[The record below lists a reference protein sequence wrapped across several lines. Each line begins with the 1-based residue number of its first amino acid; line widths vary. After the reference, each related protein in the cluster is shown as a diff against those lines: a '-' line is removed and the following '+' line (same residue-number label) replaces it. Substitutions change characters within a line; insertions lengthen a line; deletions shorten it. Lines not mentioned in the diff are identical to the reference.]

1 MTRETPARLPF
12 ATRLSMLFRL
22 MAVQASW
29 NYETMTGNGLAFA
42 IEPALRLLPG
52 GRGGPAYRA
61 ALARQSGYFNANPYV
76 AAVAVGCFARAEL
89 DGEKPSHIERGRSA
103 SCGPLGSV
111 GDQLV
116 WAGWLPLCSLL
127 GLLAFGA
134 GTGPLGVLLAFLVPF
149 NAGQLALRAW
159 ALDAGWKN
167 GLRMATVLGHPVF
180 RAGPQLIARATS
192 VVAGVAIPL
201 TVGRIVGAE
210 PAALAAALA
219 VAVVW
224 TVATALVAR
233 RADGWRTALI
243 GVAAYAIFSLLQ

>member
-1 MTRETPARLPF
+1 VTTTPSPRLPV
-12 ATRLSMLFRL
+12 ATRLSMLLRL
-22 MAVQASW
+22 LAVQASW
-29 NYETMTGNGLAFA
+29 NYETMNGNGLAFA

-52 GRGGPAYRA
+52 GAGGDAYRA
-61 ALARQSGYFNANPYV
+61 AIARQSAYFNANPYV

-89 DGEKPSHIERGRSA
+89 QGDKASHIERSRTA

-134 GTGPLGVLLAFLVPF
+134 GVGPLGVVLAFLVPF

-159 ALDAGWKN
+159 ALDAGWRH
-167 GLRMATVLGHPVF
+167 GLRMAEVLGHPVF
-180 RAGPQLIARATS
+180 RAGPQVIARATS

-201 TVGRIVGAE
+201 TVGRIVGAQ

-219 VAVVW
+219 VALLW

-243 GVAAYAIFSLLQ
+243 GVAAYAIFSILQ